1 MDNIINTKIL
11 NTSFKRILFVL
22 ITIGIVVGL
31 SNGGIKTVPYAVF
44 LSVVLGYLCFPITA
58 IFIQPVWDWMFMVNH
73 SVMDQLSTERKER
86 ESVKQLLQEAL
97 ELAEQQGST
106 NVAEKIKKVMSAHY
120 SYRNPS
126 R

>member
-1 MDNIINTKIL
+1 MCLTFSHKNL
-11 NTSFKRILFVL
+11 NPYKDEVPRRKLP
-22 ITIGIVVGL
+22 IGGCV
-31 SNGGIKTVPYAVF
+31 
-44 LSVVLGYLCFPITA
+44 YLCAPVWA

-73 SVMDQLSTERKER
+73 SVMDQRSTERKER